1 MGCNNSK
8 SATDDIKAEALPIEP
23 TVLDYKSIHS
33 AVRWN
38 KSQKEVEVLLT
49 SNEAINIP
57 DPVNGNCPIHIAAQN
72 GHNDL
77 VLLLINKKADLNTKN
92 SKGNTAMHMAVGYDY
107 YIAAKFLADAG
118 ADPEALNDLGF
129 PARKGLEGDKC
140 FGIAALIS
148 AVSADDVTNA
158 FELCEQS
165 ISDVEKANFAAAGL
179 KTKKR
184 IGSELWTPAVQE
196 KFKTILNQ
204 L

>member
-1 MGCNNSK
+1 MGCSNSK
-8 SATDDIKAEALPIEP
+8 PPSNDVETDLTPVPAVVDF
-23 TVLDYKSIHS
+23 KSIHS

-38 KSQKEVEVLLT
+38 KSQQDVEDLLT
-49 SNEAINIP
+49 SNEAVNIP

-77 VLLLINKKADLNTKN
+77 VKLLINKKADLNTKN

-107 YIAAKFLADAG
+107 YIAAKYLLDAG
-118 ADPEALNDLGF
+118 ADPEILNDLGF
-129 PARKGLEGDKC
+129 AARKGLEGDKC

-148 AVSADDVTNA
+148 SLNADDVTA
-158 FELCEQS
+158 ALEMCENN
-165 ISDVEKANFAAAGL
+165 ITDIPKANFAAAGL

-184 IGSELWTPAVQE
+184 MGSDVWTPVMQE